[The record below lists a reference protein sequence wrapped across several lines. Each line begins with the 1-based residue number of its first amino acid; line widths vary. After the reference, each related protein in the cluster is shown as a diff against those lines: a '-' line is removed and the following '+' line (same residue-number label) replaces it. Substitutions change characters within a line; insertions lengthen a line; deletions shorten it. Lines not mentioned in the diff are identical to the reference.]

1 MALLPIV
8 FRRIARRELDES
20 ISWYEAQRAGLG
32 VEFAVEVDTFLQRI
46 AETPEQFPHIRGEIR
61 RTVLRRF
68 PYTLH
73 FLSEP
78 DRIVILAVFH
88 VKRNPRTLEDR

>member
-1 MALLPIV
+1 MALPIV

-20 ISWYEAQRAGLG
+20 ISWYEVQRVGLG
-32 VEFAVEVDTFLQRI
+32 LEFAVEVDTFLQRI
-46 AETPEQFPHIRGEIR
+46 AETPEQFPQSRGEIKR
-61 RTVLRRF
+61 AVLRRF

-73 FLSEP
+73 FLTEP

-88 VKRNPRTLEDR
+88 VKRNPRTVEGR